1 MFYFGDIIKKIIL
14 KNFPRL
20 YSGTCFCYHYGIS
33 KTNNFF
39 SELLQLSAQSLQNSF
54 GINFA
59 SIYGE
64 RKTQTDIVSRN
75 YQLPVT

>member
-1 MFYFGDIIKKIIL
+1 MFYFGDIVRKIIL

-20 YSGTCFCYHYGIS
+20 YSGTLFCYHYGIS

-39 SELLQLSAQSLQNSF
+39 SELLQLSAQSLQNSL
-54 GINFA
+54 GIDST

-64 RKTQTDIVSRN
+64 RKTQTDTVSRD
-75 YQLPVT
+75 YK